1 MKKQNNNISWL
12 RLLFTGVALIVAVA
26 MIFSYAL
33 PAEEAAIPRKPIKV
47 TGGSANLK
55 KLYRFH
61 DVNDTQI
68 VAAQSFGIE
77 PLRARTDIDSMLTSQ
92 LWMVETSNSFKV
104 EKLTHS
110 VLYLT
115 PSAAQ
120 LLYTIAT
127 NFQDKLRNQGLA
139 QYQIIVTSLLRTE
152 DDVRH
157 LMRVNRNAVK
167 KSCHMYATT
176 FDIAYNC
183 FEKVDSMPDFEGND
197 ATHRTLVNTLGETLK
212 ELRDSNRCYI
222 KFERGQPCFHITT
235 RQ

>member
-12 RLLFTGVALIVAVA
+12 RLLFTGVALIV
-26 MIFSYAL
+26 
-33 PAEEAAIPRKPIKV
+33 
-47 TGGSANLK
+47 NLK

-110 VLYLT
+110 VPYLT

-120 LLYTIAT
+120 LLNTIAT

-152 DDVRH
+152 DDVRR

>member
-12 RLLFTGVALIVAVA
+12 RLLFTGVALIVAEA

-33 PAEEAAIPRKPIKV
+33 PAEQAPIPRKPIKV

-110 VLYLT
+110 VPYLT

-120 LLYTIAT
+120 LLNTIAT

-152 DDVRH
+152 DDVRR

>member
-1 MKKQNNNISWL
+1 MTLAVTMVLSFAKAGDDANI
-12 RLLFTGVALIVAVA
+12 I
-26 MIFSYAL
+26 
-33 PAEEAAIPRKPIKV
+33 RKPIKV

-55 KLYRFH
+55 ALYRFH

-77 PLRARTDIDSMLTSQ
+77 PLKARTDIDSILTNQ
-92 LWMVETSNSFKV
+92 LWMVESSNSFKV
-104 EKLTHS
+104 DNLTHS
-110 VLYLT
+110 VPYLT

-120 LLYTIAT
+120 LLNTIAS

-139 QYQIIVTSLLRTE
+139 QYQFIVTSLLRTE
-152 DDVRH
+152 DDVRR

-183 FEKVDSMPDFEGND
+183 FEKVDSMPDFEGSD
-197 ATHRTLVNTLGETLK
+197 ATHRILVNTLGETLK